1 MCQMKWNPYNLIR
14 GNGLSAFLVIGVSMF
29 TIQAAPY
36 NYAEALQKSIY
47 FYECQQSGPL
57 PSWNRVQWRGPAC
70 VHDGR
75 DVGKDLSGGWFDA
88 GDHVKF
94 NFPMAATV
102 TMLCWGVK
110 EYRDT
115 YEKSGQLTAILNNI
129 RFAAEYLIKCHT
141 APDEFYGQVGQGDP
155 DHKFWGPAESVEAHM
170 ARPSAKIDKTHPG
183 SDLAGEAAA
192 ALAAASIVLKSTDAA
207 FSAICLSHAR
217 ELYAFADS
225 YRGMYH
231 LAITDV
237 TNFYKSWSGFED
249 ELVWAAIWLHLA
261 TNEKAYL
268 DKAEGMY
275 TTLPLEN
282 QMTVKKYK
290 WTQNWDCKSYGC
302 YALLAMITDKQ
313 QYHTDAQRW
322 LDWWTVGVD
331 DAKVKYTPGGLA
343 WLDSWG
349 SNRYSANTALV
360 AFIYSDNL
368 TDAALKKRYH
378 DFAVGQINYMLG
390 DNPVKRS
397 FLVGFGANPPVRY
410 HHRTAHGIYPSRD
423 SDTNPCRHVLYGALV
438 GGPGPSDDY
447 KDERNNY
454 TNNEVACDYN
464 AAFTGCLARMYQEF
478 GGTPLA
484 GFPGRETPDGQYAI
498 AAVEN
503 ITGTRFSE
511 IKAIVQNKTYCP
523 SRVCIG
529 LSYRYFIDISEALD
543 AGFTARDISL
553 DAGYMVGKPK
563 VSTLMPFKGSST
575 VHYFEVTYDNDT
587 LYPGTQDSYKR
598 EIQFR
603 LELPASAT
611 DGDWNPKND
620 WSFGTVAQY
629 GKDPMIATH
638 FPLYDNGI
646 QIWGI
651 DPDGLAVKPGRS
663 VPRAADAIFF
673 KVQRAGGTWEI
684 SGLSYDRVTRL
695 RVYTMTGRQ
704 VMHCQGTDIKRVS
717 VPIIGSGQTFC
728 EAETGEGKRFR
739 VKVVEAE

>member
-1 MCQMKWNPYNLIR
+1 MKWNPYNLI
-14 GNGLSAFLVIGVSMF
+14 GYNKLSFLLVIGVSGF
-29 TIQAAPY
+29 TLRAAPY
-36 NYAEALQKSIY
+36 NYAEALQKAIY

-57 PSWNRVQWRGPAC
+57 PAWNRVQWRGPAC

-94 NFPMAATV
+94 NFPLSSTV

-110 EYRDT
+110 EYRDA
-115 YEKSGQLTAILNNI
+115 YEKSGQLTTMLNNI

-155 DHKFWGPAESVEAHM
+155 DHKFWGPAESVEANM

-183 SDLAGEAAA
+183 SELAGEAAA
-192 ALAAASIVLKSTDAA
+192 ALAAASIVLKATDAA
-207 FSAICLSHAR
+207 FSATCLSHAR
-217 ELYAFADS
+217 ELYTFADT

-231 LAITDV
+231 LSITDV
-237 TNFYKSWSGFED
+237 TNFYKSWSGYED
-249 ELVWAAIWLHLA
+249 ELIWAALWLHMA
-261 TNEKAYL
+261 TGEKAYL
-268 DKAEGMY
+268 DKAESLY
-275 TTLPLEN
+275 PSLPVEN

-290 WTQNWDCKSYGC
+290 WTQNWDCKSYGS
-302 YALLAMITDKQ
+302 YALLALLTGKQ
-313 QYHTDAQRW
+313 EYHTDAQRW

-331 DAKVKYTPGGLA
+331 GTMVKYTPGGLA

-360 AFIYSDNL
+360 AFIYGDNL
-368 TDAALKKRYH
+368 TDATLKKRYH
-378 DFAVGQINYMLG
+378 DFAVDQINYMLG
-390 DNPVKRS
+390 DNPLKRS

-423 SDTNPCRHVLYGALV
+423 SDTLPCRHTLYGALV

-484 GFPGRETPDGQYAI
+484 AFPPRETPDEQYAI
-498 AAVEN
+498 VAVEN

-511 IKAIVQNKTYCP
+511 IKTIVQNKTYCP
-523 SRVCIG
+523 ARVCTA
-529 LSYRYFIDISEALD
+529 LSYRYFIDISEVLGAGLAAKDIAL
-543 AGFTARDISL
+543 T
-553 DAGYMVGKPK
+553 AGYVVGKPK
-563 VSTLMPFKGSST
+563 VSALSPYKGSST
-575 VHYFEVTYDNDT
+575 VYYFEVTYDKDT

-611 DGDWNPKND
+611 GNDWNPKND
-620 WSFGTVAQY
+620 WSFATVAPY

-638 FPLYDNGI
+638 IPLYDNGT

-651 DPDGLAVKPGRS
+651 DPDGLAVRS
-663 VPRAADAIFF
+663 YNNSGQERSSAFPVVR
-673 KVQRAGGTWEI
+673 RAGETWELR
-684 SGLSYDRVTRL
+684 GFSYDRVTRM
-695 RVYTMTGRQ
+695 RVFTLTGRQ
-704 VMHCQGTDIKRVS
+704 VVQHQGTDIKRVS
-717 VPIIGSGQTFC
+717 VPVIGSGQAFC
-728 EAETGEGKRFR
+728 EVETGKGRKVR
-739 VKVVEAE
+739 VKVVEVK